1 MGFHLLIEKLYFR
14 LKVCQVINLYFDTP
28 PFVTNLKHRQ
38 TSKQKF
44 QLIYRTSRKSPPPTV
59 FVIGTPPIE
68 YILKSA
74 TV

>member
-44 QLIYRTSRKSPPPTV
+44 QLIYRTSRKSPPLLFSSLGHPH
-59 FVIGTPPIE
+59 
-68 YILKSA
+68 
-74 TV
+74 

>member
-1 MGFHLLIEKLYFR
+1 MGFHLLIEKFYFR

-38 TSKQKF
+38 TLKQKF
-44 QLIYRTSRKSPPPTV
+44 QLIYRTSRKSPLYC
-59 FVIGTPPIE
+59 FRHWDNSIE